1 MQFWQKNRKTFAT
14 KWKENRTKS
23 GAIYETLFFLKISYH
38 LNDPLDTYIA
48 FLTTSPNCLNCFPQ
62 RSASKYLNI
71 KFRSRKYS
79 AIMFSVFIE
88 LICDRKAEK
97 FLLKKWKKIVLIL
110 IFKNRFSFRE
120 SVFLWRFKI
129 QYWLP
134 CWIFYAQSAKRSRSN
149 SEKKQK
155 IFPKQILC
163 PKMSTGHLL
172 RTSDNLAENF
182 PTKFGI
188 VCSNSNKISHFF
200 PKNLFFYKVLC

>member
-1 MQFWQKNRKTFAT
+1 MCFWQSDKDVLIKSYKIYASNSDQKETKLLPKKKVPKVFVWTLRMQFWQKNWETFAT

-71 KFRSRKYS
+71 TFRSRKFS

-97 FLLKKWKKIVLIL
+97 SLLKKWKNIVLIL

-134 CWIFYAQSAKRSRSN
+134 CWIFYAQSPRRSRSN
-149 SEKKQK
+149 SEK
-155 IFPKQILC
+155 
-163 PKMSTGHLL
+163 
-172 RTSDNLAENF
+172 N
-182 PTKFGI
+182 
-188 VCSNSNKISHFF
+188 
-200 PKNLFFYKVLC
+200 